1 MVSCNYH
8 GIGLSISMCYLFL
21 IMIAPTYALSDTVFI
36 CVLILVSWY
45 LPGKLPYAENYD
57 LFKHFLLRVSIII
70 GFIVLHSIFLRQ
82 AADKRHIR
90 EMSNAFVK
98 LAYNDIMTGTLSK
111 EALKTYCAFVTEKQ
125 DPERVS
131 AIIYDIDDF
140 KSYNDH
146 YSHMKGDQVLLRV
159 SESVLR
165 VLAQSDQYLFRFG
178 GEEFAVV
185 LPNATEDE
193 ARRVACQ
200 LLEAVRAA
208 AIPRTDLP
216 DRSIVTASFGVACGT
231 KDELRDLSLAVKADE
246 QLYLCKRGG
255 KNCVAARRHAV
266 SRTQGGFSMQSI
278 DITHLSGKYAVRR
291 LMPEDVDTVCALCRR
306 NTQYYQ
312 YCGSG
317 RVATTEDIRQDMQ
330 VTPPHTAPEQKYYIG
345 FFDGASLIAIMDL
358 IRGYPDDDT
367 AFIGFLHAGHRPTGP
382 RRGQRP
388 HRRGAGLPANAGLHA
403 LYAGHRQGQPPV
415 QPLLAEKRLPD
426 HPGGPAGAGRHAG
439 GGEMPDGRGRNELG
453 D

>member
-1 MVSCNYH
+1 MLVFLLCCKDCGAPAARFALLAFYTVVIAAVTVFMVSCNYH

-255 KNCVAARRHAV
+255 KNCVAA
-266 SRTQGGFSMQSI
+266 GG
-278 DITHLSGKYAVRR
+278 T
-291 LMPEDVDTVCALCRR
+291 
-306 NTQYYQ
+306 
-312 YCGSG
+312 
-317 RVATTEDIRQDMQ
+317 
-330 VTPPHTAPEQKYYIG
+330 
-345 FFDGASLIAIMDL
+345 
-358 IRGYPDDDT
+358 
-367 AFIGFLHAGHRPTGP
+367 
-382 RRGQRP
+382 
-388 HRRGAGLPANAGLHA
+388 
-403 LYAGHRQGQPPV
+403 LYH
-415 QPLLAEKRLPD
+415 
-426 HPGGPAGAGRHAG
+426 
-439 GGEMPDGRGRNELG
+439 
-453 D
+453 

>member
-1 MVSCNYH
+1 MGKYTDTAAVTQELSPSMSDLAFARFKSFCSRILGAQVDEIPTTQSIFMKQNLAIVFCGTLLFLLTNGFYLVKNHILRTTLPLDMIPLYMMVGACLAMLVFLLCCNYH
-8 GIGLSISMCYLFL
+8 DIGLSISMCYLFL

-82 AADKRHIR
+82 AADKRHIQ
-90 EMSNAFVK
+90 EMSNTFIK
-98 LAYNDIMTGTLSK
+98 LAYNDIMTGTLNK
-111 EALKTYCAFVTEKQ
+111 KALKTYCAFVTEKQ

-159 SESVLR
+159 SEIVLR

-200 LLEAVRAA
+200 MLEAVRAA

-231 KDELRDLSLAVKADE
+231 KDELRDLSLAVKADK
-246 QLYLCKRGG
+246 QLYLCKSGG
-255 KNCVAARRHAV
+255 KNCVAA
-266 SRTQGGFSMQSI
+266 GG
-278 DITHLSGKYAVRR
+278 TLYHGHK
-291 LMPEDVDTVCALCRR
+291 E
-306 NTQYYQ
+306 
-312 YCGSG
+312 
-317 RVATTEDIRQDMQ
+317 
-330 VTPPHTAPEQKYYIG
+330 
-345 FFDGASLIAIMDL
+345 ASPCKASTSPIS
-358 IRGYPDDDT
+358 
-367 AFIGFLHAGHRPTGP
+367 
-382 RRGQRP
+382 
-388 HRRGAGLPANAGLHA
+388 PANT
-403 LYAGHRQGQPPV
+403 PS
-415 QPLLAEKRLPD
+415 
-426 HPGGPAGAGRHAG
+426 
-439 GGEMPDGRGRNELG
+439 G

>member
-1 MVSCNYH
+1 MGKYTDTAAVTQELSPSMSDTAFARFKSFCSRILGTQVDEIPTTQSIFMKQNLAIVFYGTFLFLLTNGFYLVKNLILRTTLPLDMIPLYMMVGACLAMLVFLLCCKDCGAPAARFALLAFYTVVIAAVTVFMVSCNYH

-216 DRSIVTASFGVACGT
+216 DRRIVTASFGVACGT
-231 KDELRDLSLAVKADE
+231 KDELRDLSLAVKADK
-246 QLYLCKRGG
+246 QLYLCKSGG
-255 KNCVAARRHAV
+255 KNCVAA
-266 SRTQGGFSMQSI
+266 GG
-278 DITHLSGKYAVRR
+278 T
-291 LMPEDVDTVCALCRR
+291 
-306 NTQYYQ
+306 
-312 YCGSG
+312 
-317 RVATTEDIRQDMQ
+317 
-330 VTPPHTAPEQKYYIG
+330 
-345 FFDGASLIAIMDL
+345 
-358 IRGYPDDDT
+358 
-367 AFIGFLHAGHRPTGP
+367 
-382 RRGQRP
+382 
-388 HRRGAGLPANAGLHA
+388 
-403 LYAGHRQGQPPV
+403 LYH
-415 QPLLAEKRLPD
+415 
-426 HPGGPAGAGRHAG
+426 
-439 GGEMPDGRGRNELG
+439 
-453 D
+453 

>member
-1 MVSCNYH
+1 MIPLYMMVGACLAMLVFLLCCKDYGAPAARFALLAFYTVVIAAVTVFMVSCNYH

-82 AADKRHIR
+82 AADKRHIQ
-90 EMSNAFVK
+90 EMSNTFIK
-98 LAYNDIMTGTLSK
+98 LAYNDIMTGTLNK
-111 EALKTYCAFVTEKQ
+111 KALKTYCAFVTEKQ

-200 LLEAVRAA
+200 MLEAVRAA

-231 KDELRDLSLAVKADE
+231 KDELRDLSLAVKADK
-246 QLYLCKRGG
+246 QLYLCKSGG
-255 KNCVAARRHAV
+255 KNCVAA
-266 SRTQGGFSMQSI
+266 GG
-278 DITHLSGKYAVRR
+278 TLYHGHK
-291 LMPEDVDTVCALCRR
+291 E
-306 NTQYYQ
+306 
-312 YCGSG
+312 
-317 RVATTEDIRQDMQ
+317 
-330 VTPPHTAPEQKYYIG
+330 
-345 FFDGASLIAIMDL
+345 ASPCKASTSPIS
-358 IRGYPDDDT
+358 
-367 AFIGFLHAGHRPTGP
+367 
-382 RRGQRP
+382 
-388 HRRGAGLPANAGLHA
+388 PANT
-403 LYAGHRQGQPPV
+403 PS
-415 QPLLAEKRLPD
+415 
-426 HPGGPAGAGRHAG
+426 
-439 GGEMPDGRGRNELG
+439 G